1 MKSKD
6 PEFRIPVSEGSFRC
20 FKCDGV
26 YLHETGSF
34 NETEPGLEVKVC
46 NDCSR
51 PKKKAKADLAADTAT
66 PATPSPVGSCFSE
79 TKTVCNL
86 M

>member
-6 PEFRIPVSEGSFRC
+6 PEFRIPISEGSFRC

-26 YLHETGSF
+26 YLHETGDF

-46 NDCSR
+46 TDCFR
-51 PKKKAKADLAADTAT
+51 PKKKTSTEAVIPELSADTAT
-66 PATPSPVGSCFSE
+66 PGTPLVP
-79 TKTVCNL
+79 
-86 M
+86 